1 MCICFFSKW
10 YVCLYFQEK
19 AKKSWLEQSA
29 ESVELVMDDYDSEE
43 EKVNNIKQKKATSV
57 QLNKLRQVAS
67 FCF

>member
-57 QLNKLRQVAS
+57 QLNKLQQVAS